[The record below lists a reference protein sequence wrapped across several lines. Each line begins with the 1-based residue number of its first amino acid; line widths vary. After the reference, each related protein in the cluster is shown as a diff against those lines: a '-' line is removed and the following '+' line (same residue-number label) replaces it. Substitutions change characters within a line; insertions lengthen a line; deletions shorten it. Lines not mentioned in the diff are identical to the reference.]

1 MKKARKVLPPRRGPK
16 GDERRNL
23 ALEAARGYETPP
35 LVRPDGLP
43 REIERHEDRDGFEVL
58 VVLRLTDDDDVVIH
72 RVTIGDNRPER
83 GQAYANTSTLS
94 RVLEGLPLARWRD
107 EALREWPTF
116 AMSET
121 SPGEWRDGTPEAVS
135 RAKRRLGDGVEQA
148 AHIYL
153 AHEGNEPTVVVS
165 RQLGIGYET
174 ARKRIKAARERGL
187 VPKAPGQG
195 QRSHRQED

>member
-23 ALEAARGYETPP
+23 ALEAAHGYEPSP

-58 VVLRLTDDDDVVIH
+58 IVFRLTDDDDVVIH
-72 RVTIGDNRPER
+72 RVTIGDNRPVR

-94 RVLEGLPLARWRD
+94 RVLEGLPLTRWRD

-116 AMSET
+116 AMNET
-121 SPGEWRDGTPEAVS
+121 APGEWRDGTPEAVN
-135 RAKRRLGDGVEQA
+135 RAKCRLGDGVEQA
-148 AHIYL
+148 ARIYL
-153 AHEGNEPTVVVS
+153 AHEGYDPVVAVS
-165 RQLGIGYET
+165 KQLEIGYET
-174 ARKRIKAARERGL
+174 ARKRISAARKRGL